1 MPYINVTT
9 TEKIPNAAA
18 QSLKEKLGEA
28 ISIIPGKSEKW
39 LMINLD
45 GEKTLSLGG
54 SFESCAIAQISIYGS
69 STGESY
75 NHLTAQVTKILNEI
89 LNVPKD
95 RIYVSYSEC
104 KYWGFAGSNF

>member
-1 MPYINVTT
+1 MPYINVAT
-9 TEKIPNAAA
+9 TEKIDSSTA
-18 QSLKEKLGEA
+18 QKLKEKLGKA
-28 ISIIPGKSEKW
+28 ISIIPGKSERW

-69 STGESY
+69 STGDVY
-75 NHLTAQVTKILNEI
+75 NRLTAEVTNILNEF
-89 LNVPKD
+89 LNVSKD

-104 KYWGFAGSNF
+104 KYWGFNGSNF